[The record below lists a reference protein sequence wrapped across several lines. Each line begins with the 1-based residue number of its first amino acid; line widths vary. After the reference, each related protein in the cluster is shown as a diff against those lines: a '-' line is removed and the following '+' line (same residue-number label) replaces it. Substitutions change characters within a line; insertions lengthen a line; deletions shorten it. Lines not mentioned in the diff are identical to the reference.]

1 MGIDDKRDAN
11 EESLARRLTLVRGE
25 SREASPHRAP
35 KLELIVNPG
44 WKLYEAL
51 MANDPR
57 RVSAALGRGADVNE
71 RDPDGRTPLFEAVLP
86 WKDPT
91 IAEVLLERGAN
102 VRVRDLVG
110 QTPLHAAAAF
120 GTETHLRVLLGGG
133 AEIDARDAAGETPL
147 HFAAGLGR
155 IKATTF
161 LVSRGADVSI
171 RDHQGRTPL
180 NRVLTHLPED
190 NQRELLERLLGGFVT
205 AKVVEARSDSLILR
219 VETFHSKY
227 PEAERQAKER
237 GNLTVPCGLLRDV
250 PELGEIIRC
259 RKGLSQALDEAW
271 REARRRDLGI
281 EPAR

>member
-44 WKLYEAL
+44 WKLFEAL
-51 MANDPR
+51 VANDPR
-57 RVSAALGRGADVNE
+57 RVSAALGAVLTLTSATGRPAH
-71 RDPDGRTPLFEAVLP
+71 RSSRRCCRGRTQPSPKSCLSAARTSGCATWP
-86 WKDPT
+86 
-91 IAEVLLERGAN
+91 
-102 VRVRDLVG
+102 VRHRC
-110 QTPLHAAAAF
+110 TPRRPSGPKRTCASSLAAARRSMPA
-120 GTETHLRVLLGGG
+120 TRPARRRSTSPPVL
-133 AEIDARDAAGETPL
+133 AGS
-147 HFAAGLGR
+147 R
-155 IKATTF
+155 RRRSSS
-161 LVSRGADVSI
+161 SRGADVSI

-250 PELGEIIRC
+250 PEPGEIIRC

-271 REARRRDLGI
+271 RDARRRDLGI